1 MNSSRQILEKLRIF
15 VCIFDLFATCTFKL
29 DTCTVEI
36 RSSEH
41 RTWWEPLAS
50 IVADAVAAGGCV
62 NGVEEPFK
70 QFFRGAVAQLPA
82 RASVPLASGKADG
95 VCKNAPGWPC
105 RRPRRALPGS
115 RVSCPNCSYGAVC
128 RAAVRLPRWTANSRP
143 AWRWLCLR
151 NPVA

>member
-1 MNSSRQILEKLRIF
+1 M
-15 VCIFDLFATCTFKL
+15 FDLFATCTFKL

-50 IVADAVAAGGCV
+50 IVDDAVAAGGCV

-82 RASVPLASGKADG
+82 RASVPLASAKANG
-95 VCKNAPGWPC
+95 VCGNAPG
-105 RRPRRALPGS
+105 
-115 RVSCPNCSYGAVC
+115 
-128 RAAVRLPRWTANSRP
+128 
-143 AWRWLCLR
+143 
-151 NPVA
+151 